1 MNTSLLVSVTTTSND
16 KRYHSTLFSNDLLPP
31 REGTRNI
38 SDFKFL
44 NIFYGIIV
52 ICLNIQRFCLIGGL
66 ISLQIFANMQTNNCR
81 FTSHHRTL
89 L

>member
-31 REGTRNI
+31 RERTRNI
-38 SDFKFL
+38 SDLKFL
-44 NIFYGIIV
+44 NIFCGISF